1 MKKIGLVFKIW
12 LAMVA
17 LVALVLGLSAALQWG
32 LIEKIYLKQ
41 QSDRI
46 LERAGKLSL
55 DYQSMS
61 GQAEIDRE
69 VNLLARELD
78 ASVLVY
84 DTGSGVVSWA
94 AQRGMGRR
102 GMGMGMGM
110 GGRMHGA
117 GPGPGAGP
125 GFPVEQSDLK
135 AVLSGET
142 VVKRGSSQ
150 FFGMDVLLA
159 AVPIKNDGSVTGA
172 VIVQTPL
179 APIQANLRS
188 ILEAVVYSLLL
199 GVAASVLLAFFFSRS
214 ISRPILKINSVAR
227 AMADGDFSLQAPVSP
242 GSEVGVLAESINTLS
257 SQLREKIQA
266 LERIDA
272 TRRNFVSSISHE
284 LRTPLTIMQGYT
296 EALMD
301 GIARDEKQREK
312 YLMNIYEETMR
323 LRRLVDDLL
332 DLGRLESGVISMNIE
347 PADISEIIENVAG
360 QFNETV
366 ADKKVEVKVNLPGEK
381 VLAWGDA
388 DRLRQVIINLV
399 DNAVRF
405 SPEDGVVEIKGENV
419 GGRVRVLVKDQGP
432 GLSREE
438 RQLVWERFYKA
449 DISRARRDSGS
460 GLGLAIARQIIELHG
475 GDIGVE
481 SNPGRGSTF
490 WFTVN
495 QYLGC
500 DEVDDG
506 GKGQKLAY
514 IKGKKNR

>member
-1 MKKIGLVFKIW
+1 MKKFGLVFKIW

-17 LVALVLGLSAALQWG
+17 LVVLVLGLSAAFQWG
-32 LIEKIYLKQ
+32 FIEKVYLKQ

-46 LERAGKLSL
+46 LERADKFSR
-55 DYQSMS
+55 DYHSMP

-69 VNLLARELD
+69 VNSLARELD
-78 ASVLVY
+78 ASVLVI
-84 DTGSGVVSWA
+84 DSGSGVVSWA

-102 GMGMGMGM
+102 GMGMG
-110 GGRMHGA
+110 GRMHGA
-117 GPGPGAGP
+117 GLGPGP

-135 AVLSGET
+135 SVLSGET
-142 VVKRGSSQ
+142 VVRRGSNQ

-159 AVPIKNDGSVTGA
+159 AVPIRNAGAVTGA

-199 GVAASVLLAFFFSRS
+199 GVAASILLAFLFSRS

-227 AMADGDFSLQAPVSP
+227 AMAGGDFSLQAPVSP
-242 GSEVGVLAESINTLS
+242 DSELGVLAGSINTLS
-257 SQLREKIQA
+257 RQLREKIQA
-266 LERIDA
+266 IERLDA
-272 TRRNFVSSISHE
+272 TRRNFVASISHE
-284 LRTPLTIMQGYT
+284 LRTPLTIVQGYT

-312 YLMNIYEETMR
+312 YLMNIYEETIR

-332 DLGRLESGVISMNIE
+332 DLRRLESGMISMSME
-347 PADISEIIENVAG
+347 LADISEIIGNVAA

-366 ADKKVEVKVNLPGEK
+366 TDKKVAVKVGLPGEK
-381 VLAWGDA
+381 IMARGDP
-388 DRLRQVIINLV
+388 DRLKQVIINLV

-405 SPEDGVVEIKGENV
+405 SPEDGVVVIKGERA
-419 GGRVRVLVKDQGP
+419 GDRVRVLVRDQGP
-432 GLSREE
+432 GLSPEE

-449 DISRARRDSGS
+449 DISRAGRNSGS

-475 GDIGVE
+475 GDIGVD
-481 SNPGRGSTF
+481 SDPGRGSTF
-490 WFTVN
+490 WFTVGDFIN
-495 QYLGC
+495 G
-500 DEVDDG
+500 
-506 GKGQKLAY
+506 
-514 IKGKKNR
+514 